1 MPANTQTSPRQTTK
15 HTGAP
20 GARPSRLQQLTL
32 WGAPTGIA
40 LSLLLALAVW
50 LVGRGLRATPTW
62 WDEPAAAS
70 ADTADLARR
79 VEGALGSQA
88 SARRDMDPLRTPG
101 DHPPETDPNTL
112 ASEPWAFTL
121 SVEQANAWLATRL
134 RLWVESQGHTW
145 PEQLAAVR
153 VHFAGGRI
161 IAGARLE
168 REGQNRYVTATMRP
182 EVRDDGSL
190 WLTAETIT
198 VGRVAMPASW
208 VLDQA
213 SARSDE
219 IVPEPF
225 RGLPEADA
233 VFRVF
238 AGQVPLSSEPEIR
251 LPRPDKRR
259 VRLLALDM
267 VDDPKAAPGVQR
279 VAVTCRTEWTRSDN
293 EPSE

>member
-1 MPANTQTSPRQTTK
+1 MGTDPKQVGRHA
-15 HTGAP
+15 AD
-20 GARPSRLQQLTL
+20 ARRSRLQQLTL

-40 LSLLLALAVW
+40 LCLLLALGVW
-50 LVGRGLRATPTW
+50 LVGRGLRATPVW
-62 WDEPAAAS
+62 WNEPSATTPEAAELGRKIEA
-70 ADTADLARR
+70 
-79 VEGALGSQA
+79 ALGSEA
-88 SARRDMDPLRTPG
+88 SMRRDMTPAG
-101 DHPPETDPNTL
+101 DADDASL
-112 ASEPWAFTL
+112 LVSEPWGFTL
-121 SVEQANAWLATRL
+121 NVDQANAWLANRL
-134 RLWVESQGHTW
+134 RLWVESQGHEW
-145 PEQLAAVR
+145 HSELASVR
-153 VHFAGGRI
+153 GHFAGGRI

-168 REGQNRYVTATMRP
+168 REGQSRYVTATMRP

-190 WLTAETIT
+190 WLTAETVT

-208 VLDQA
+208 VLDRA

-259 VRLLALDM
+259 VRLLALGM
-267 VDDPKAAPGVQR
+267 VDDPEGGAQR
-279 VAVTCRTEWTRSDN
+279 VAVTCRTEWTRTDRDDDAG
-293 EPSE
+293 E